1 MRVKNADFAAK
12 FEEWYINNPDE
23 CCGEMNFTNDA
34 NDIQLSARRHSRML
48 HRGYGIFMNVFCVL
62 AGLIIILM
70 NVMFYINSLMDFDL
84 YYSDTTFLL
93 VTVLGLL
100 VALLPVRDAVVKRMV
115 LKRRINDMLSS
126 GSVGLNCGCRF
137 YNSRVEFIS
146 AREHTVYRVDD
157 IENIYECADGL
168 YFMMYSG
175 DFRYIPSRFFDNQFA
190 YDITERLSVV
200 CFDKYIRR
208 GYMQVPPVAAPMPDF
223 ETPAVEEDSPLFE
236 FSYIIDRPSAKKFTR
251 CGRMK
256 LGEAVQL
263 AAMIILGGVLVYMIF
278 FRELGTALNWGIL
291 ILDIIYV
298 AICVTL
304 HLSGVELECERY
316 SGKYIMRF
324 FDRHVAAVSGSSAV
338 KINYEGIRETERR
351 SDCIIFKTRQIGGTG
366 SFILPYYA
374 VENIEEFTNFLQI
387 KGICNS

>member
-23 CCGEMNFTNDA
+23 CFGEMNFTNDA
-34 NDIQLSARRHSRML
+34 NDIQTSARKHSRML

-62 AGLIIILM
+62 AGLLIILM
-70 NVMFYINSLMDFDL
+70 NVMFYINSLIDFDI
-84 YYSDTTFLL
+84 YYSDRNFWL
-93 VTVLGLL
+93 VTALGLL
-100 VALLPVRDAVVKRMV
+100 IALLPVRDAVVKHLALR
-115 LKRRINDMLSS
+115 RRIDDMLSS

-157 IENIYECADGL
+157 IENIYECVDGL

-175 DFRYIPSRFFDNQFA
+175 DFRYIPARFFDGQFA
-190 YDITERLSVV
+190 YDVTERLSVV

-208 GYMQVPPVAAPMPDF
+208 RYMQVPSVAAPMADF
-223 ETPAVEEDSPLFE
+223 ETPAVEENTPLYE

-256 LGEAVQL
+256 PGEIIQL
-263 AAMIILGGVLVYMIF
+263 AAMLILGGVLTYMIF

-298 AICVTL
+298 AICVIL
-304 HLSGVELECERY
+304 HLSGIELECERY
-316 SGKYIMRF
+316 SGKYTMRF
-324 FDRHVAAVSGSSAV
+324 FNGHVSAVSGSSAV
-338 KINYEGIRETERR
+338 KINYEEIGEAERR
-351 SDCIIFKTRQIGGTG
+351 SDCIIFKTRQIGGTC
-366 SFILPYYA
+366 SFILPHYA
-374 VENIEEFTNFLQI
+374 VENLEEFTDFLQI
-387 KGICNS
+387 KGI